1 MNRLGEKGSS
11 FLRFTSVKG
20 EVHEG
25 GNWRL
30 RIFVSVSF
38 HAPSVQHVPKKRIVC
53 VTA

>member
-1 MNRLGEKGSS
+1 MNHLGERRSS

-20 EVHEG
+20 EGQEE

-30 RIFVSVSF
+30 RILVSGSF
-38 HAPSVQHVPKKRIVC
+38 HAPSVQYVPKKRNVC